1 MTFQTYLTE
10 CKAPNG
16 AVGDAVRFLRKDLGV
31 LEILNAPELEAYLR
45 ASGATSQVSSA
56 ADEVWQLYRKQEVR
70 APRRLAL
77 DLDTVMRVRRSQ
89 RHL

>member
-1 MTFQTYLTE
+1 MTFQTYLAD
-10 CKAPNG
+10 CKAPNS
-16 AVGDAVRFLRKDLGV
+16 AVGDAVRLLRKDLGV
-31 LEILNAPELEAYLR
+31 PEILNAAELEAYLR

-77 DLDTVMRVRRSQ
+77 DLFDP
-89 RHL
+89 L